1 MKPHLHLL
9 ILAAL
14 TASAAAAVT
23 PQGAQQ
29 AVDRFTADSTLRH
42 ASAGVAIV
50 DLSNGNIIA
59 GHHQDL
65 ATITASTMKTVTS
78 AAALQVLGPDYRFTT
93 PVYLDGEVMGSR
105 LKGNVVV
112 VGSGDPTLGSRYFKE
127 DLDITREVV
136 AALHAHGITRVDGN
150 VVVDNTLYPYAPYCD
165 DWDAGDLAW
174 DFGMGVQAVNY
185 CDNAVR
191 FVFEGHDGTIANARL
206 TPEVSGVRIIN
217 KLWHGKRDNVNLHL
231 EYATPAV
238 VVSGTV
244 ADTTYYFNISNPT
257 PDVLLRDSLWTSLSQ
272 AGIVVHGKTLDTG
285 TQRWLLLEHRSPRL
299 SDIIQS
305 LLERSDNMFTEALLR
320 TLAHHTGLT
329 ANDANGVQVV
339 NRTLRRLGIDVS
351 AKFQRDGSGLARAN
365 KASPAFF
372 AQLLTV
378 MNRQRYGQ
386 NNTLRLVDLMPRV
399 GVNARIG
406 SKLSDSKLSGKIAV
420 KSGSMSD
427 VQCYVGYYPAG
438 DPQWGF
444 VTLINNWHGSRASLK
459 DRIDTLL
466 LDVFG
471 GK

>member
-112 VGSGDPTLGSRYFKE
+112 VGSGDPTL
-127 DLDITREVV
+127 
-136 AALHAHGITRVDGN
+136 
-150 VVVDNTLYPYAPYCD
+150 YPYAPYCD

-191 FVFEGHDGTIANARL
+191 FIFEGHDGTIANARL

-244 ADTTYYFNISNPT
+244 AMPKKG
-257 PDVLLRDSLWTSLSQ
+257 P
-272 AGIVVHGKTLDTG
+272 
-285 TQRWLLLEHRSPRL
+285 
-299 SDIIQS
+299 
-305 LLERSDNMFTEALLR
+305 
-320 TLAHHTGLT
+320 
-329 ANDANGVQVV
+329 
-339 NRTLRRLGIDVS
+339 S
-351 AKFQRDGSGLARAN
+351 A
-365 KASPAFF
+365 
-372 AQLLTV
+372 
-378 MNRQRYGQ
+378 
-386 NNTLRLVDLMPRV
+386 
-399 GVNARIG
+399 
-406 SKLSDSKLSGKIAV
+406 
-420 KSGSMSD
+420 
-427 VQCYVGYYPAG
+427 
-438 DPQWGF
+438 
-444 VTLINNWHGSRASLK
+444 
-459 DRIDTLL
+459 
-466 LDVFG
+466 
-471 GK
+471 